1 MSIINR
7 IKSFQGGVHPNEHKN
22 LTEDLPLEVMP
33 NPKQI
38 ILPLSQHIGKPAKS
52 LVKKKDC
59 VHAGSLVAEAE
70 GFVSSPIYSSVSGT
84 VKLIQDEPNVSGAP
98 KESIIITSGEE
109 NNYEHFSKLNPK
121 EISPEEIR
129 ERVKIAGIVGQGGAA
144 FPTFIKLTP
153 PPDKEIDFVIL
164 NGCECEPYLT
174 RDYRLMLEKPFEVLS
189 GLDLI
194 LKALNVSQGAI
205 GIEDNKPDAIKLL
218 KSVAIDFP
226 NINIEVVETKYPQ
239 GAEKILIKA
248 VLDREVPPGKLPLD
262 VGVVIQNIGTAVAI
276 HEAIVDGEPLISAP
290 LTVSGKGIKEPKNL
304 YVPVGTPL
312 ADVLDYCGGV
322 KDEAVKVVV
331 GGPMMGVAQY
341 DFSAPIMKATSGIL
355 VLTKEEI
362 NDHAETPCLKCGK
375 CVDACPLELMP
386 TKLARYSQ
394 LEKLEE
400 AEGLDI
406 TVCMECGT
414 CAYTCP
420 ANIPLVQWIR
430 LGKQRVLKMQQDQK
444 SAS

>member
-1 MSIINR
+1 MSILNK
-7 IKSFQGGVHPNEHKN
+7 IKTFSGGTHPTEYKE
-22 LTEDLPLEVMP
+22 LTENLKLEEMP

-52 LVKKKDC
+52 LVAKKDS
-59 VHAGSLVAEAE
+59 VKAGTLVAEAE
-70 GFVSSPIYSSVSGT
+70 GFVSAPIHSSVSGT
-84 VKLIQDEPNVSGAP
+84 VKFIQSEPNVSGSP
-98 KESIIITSGEE
+98 KESIIIQSSEE
-109 NNYEHFSKLNPK
+109 NEFELFPKLNP
-121 EISPEEIR
+121 ENISPEDIR
-129 ERVKIAGIVGQGGAA
+129 ERVKVAGIVGQGGAA

-153 PPDKEIDFVIL
+153 PKDKDIDYVIL

-174 RDYRLMLEKPFEVLS
+174 RDYRLMLEEPVKVLT
-189 GLDLI
+189 GLSLI
-194 LKALNVSQGAI
+194 LKALNVSNGAV
-205 GIEDNKPDAIKLL
+205 GIEDNKPEAIKKLSAAALL
-218 KSVAIDFP
+218 FP
-226 NINIEVVETKYPQ
+226 NITIEVVQTKYPQ
-239 GAEKILIKA
+239 GAEKMLIKS
-248 VLDREVPPGKLPLD
+248 VLNREVPPGKLPLD

-276 HEAIVDGEPLISAP
+276 YDAVAEGKPLVNAP
-290 LTVSGKGIKEPKNL
+290 LTVSGKGINQPKNL

-312 ADVLDYCGGV
+312 SDVLDFCGGV
-322 KDEAVKVVV
+322 KDEAVKIVV

-362 NDHAETPCLKCGK
+362 NYHEETPCLKCGK
-375 CVDACPLELMP
+375 CIEACPLELIP

-400 AEGLDI
+400 AEKLDV

-430 LGKQRVLKMQQDQK
+430 LGKQRVLNMQHEQK
-444 SAS
+444 SA